1 MICAA
6 LWPDPADDRGAGP
19 VIAGDLARHRLGI
32 PLRRMAEPDDI
43 ASAVLFLAGPRA
55 RQITMQT
62 LTVDGGATL
71 GV

>member
-1 MICAA
+1 MQRS
-6 LWPDPADDRGAGP
+6 LWPDPADDRGAAP
-19 VIAGDLARHRLGI
+19 VIAGDLAGHRLGI
-32 PLRRMAEPDDI
+32 PLQRIAEPRDI
-43 ASAVLFLAGPRA
+43 AAAVLFLAGQQA